1 MCILWAMF
9 PRGASQLLRTAVP
22 WLDSAVLAVLGETC
36 EWFEPVWFVVTGVN
50 GKAADIVSG
59 NS

>member
-1 MCILWAMF
+1 M
-9 PRGASQLLRTAVP
+9 LRTAVP